1 MPREAADFA
10 EWMYHDFGYD
20 FRRYRLGTLG
30 RRLRHLCA
38 GLNLDGL
45 AALRE
50 WLSSDPQRID
60 YVVDQLCIPVSQ
72 LFREPGTLDELR
84 RLVFPMLRSFPV
96 VTVWHAGCAAG
107 QEAYSMAILLDEAG
121 LLPRCRIFASDISA
135 GALAQAAR
143 GSLPAA
149 QVRDAAPRY
158 LASGGTGD
166 LTRHFTVR
174 GERMRLSSRLMSHIS
189 FVRHNLATDAVFCE
203 AAVILC
209 CNVLIYFERPL
220 QCRALELFSDSLVR
234 GGYLCLGQRETPIG
248 ADGRFASMTGSRWV
262 YRPTAQPRPPLA
274 LPSPLPDERIK

>member
-1 MPREAADFA
+1 MTTQDFSEQQQIRREKRQRLIDEGRDAYPVEVDRTTSLKDLRAKYDGTLEPGDETQDVVAVAGRIMFQRNTGKLFNQAPIEATARFDPFTDWEDFEVNLRVTGVPLKQLNDLSRAYGKFDFA
-10 EWMYHDFGYD
+10 
-20 FRRYRLGTLG
+20 
-30 RRLRHLCA
+30 
-38 GLNLDGL
+38 
-45 AALRE
+45 
-50 WLSSDPQRID
+50 
-60 YVVDQLCIPVSQ
+60 
-72 LFREPGTLDELR
+72 
-84 RLVFPMLRSFPV
+84 
-96 VTVWHAGCAAG
+96 
-107 QEAYSMAILLDEAG
+107 
-121 LLPRCRIFASDISA
+121 
-135 GALAQAAR
+135 
-143 GSLPAA
+143 
-149 QVRDAAPRY
+149 
-158 LASGGTGD
+158 GGTGD